1 MKIVDIL
8 ELASEPL
15 ISYEIIPPIRGT
27 NVQQIYDIIDEL
39 TDFHPPF
46 IDVTSHAAD
55 EMFLPQND
63 GSFKKKIQPKRP
75 GTLGLCAAIK
85 YRYNI
90 EAVPHLLCR
99 GFSRQETENALIELS
114 YLGIDNVLA
123 VTGDNKHTSFKGKER
138 RRHNKYSLELIE
150 QIQRMNR
157 GEYEEEILDSSVSNF
172 CVGVGGYPEKHPES
186 PNFEQDIRCLKK
198 KVEAGVQVLSKELD
212 EDVARLHLAHLDV
225 HLTTLTADQAEYLG
239 LPQKGPFKPEQYR
252 Y

>member
-63 GSFKKKIQPKRP
+63 GSFKKKNQPKRP
-75 GTLGLCAAIK
+75 RTLSLCAAIK

-99 GFSRQETENALIELS
+99 GFSRQETEDA
-114 YLGIDNVLA
+114 
-123 VTGDNKHTSFKGKER
+123 
-138 RRHNKYSLELIE
+138 LIE

-172 CVGVGGYPEKHPES
+172 CVGVGGNPEKHPES

-212 EDVARLHLAHLDV
+212 EEVARLHLAHLDV

-239 LPQKGPFKPEQYR
+239 LPQKGPFKPERYR